1 MRFFLTLSLCCVLFA
16 NLAVAAATAPPALL
30 AATAAAVPAAEA
42 QAWVDSV
49 LARPPL
55 PAAAAAP
62 PRAPEQEQ
70 PVLATADTPRP
81 QVTAAQ
87 TIPQTVKK
95 NGRAGKDR
103 RNSETAVTRQA
114 AQAPPLVAAPAA
126 ATTTAQP
133 SSFWLNLF
141 TPAATGEETALPPL
155 RAGVQPA
162 EPPKP
167 AQEEPVRIESVLI
180 KRFTQQEAAG
190 PLPTSSSDTEA
201 MLASLVEL
209 QKNIRQEIKVTRKRL
224 KASSSEAEKVSLE
237 EELKQLDQQLSDSVA
252 DFERIATGVEPTV
265 FIPQEDKGF
274 SWKDEL
280 TTLLEPTVKELK
292 QLTARARQ
300 KTQLKEEILEL
311 GKQAATANRAVTQ
324 LNTLIAT
331 SNDASIKTYLH
342 ELLPAWQNMHKRI
355 QGKLDLARLEL
366 AKLEDENGGA
376 ARSPTE
382 YIKTFF
388 RERGLYLF
396 TAVLA
401 FAGTLVLCRLFN
413 LLLLRILPGARRDQR
428 PLYVRVFQILFS
440 AFTAAAAVGS
450 FVFVLYLAEDWFL
463 LSLALI
469 LLLGVAWA
477 VRQVVPKLWQQS
489 LLMLNL
495 GPVHEGER
503 VIYQDL
509 PWQVEALNVFA
520 KLHNPALGLTL
531 RVPVDR
537 LIGQVSRPF
546 TRDEP
551 WFPCRRDDWVL
562 IEGKPLAKVVSCTHE
577 QVEVVE
583 MGGRRIVYRT
593 GDFLAATPIN
603 LSSGFNISVVFGL
616 SYDLQPIITSEVLAK
631 LETFLQ
637 RKMEEHG
644 YMEGCHSLS
653 VDFKTAGASSLD
665 VAVLSTFKGN
675 MVPDYYRLERAL
687 NKWCVDCCNENGWE
701 IPFPQLTVH
710 HQGAQP
716 A

>member
-1 MRFFLTLSLCCVLFA
+1 MRFFLTLLLCCVLFA

-55 PAAAAAP
+55 PPAAAAP

-70 PVLATADTPRP
+70 PVLATADAPRP
-81 QVTAAQ
+81 QVVAPETA
-87 TIPQTVKK
+87 PRPEKK
-95 NGRAGKDR
+95 SGRAGKDR

-114 AQAPPLVAAPAA
+114 AQAPPLVAAPAP

-133 SSFWLNLF
+133 SSFWRTLF

-300 KTQLKEEILEL
+300 KTQLKEEILDL
-311 GKQAATANRAVTQ
+311 GKQAATANRAVGQ
-324 LNTLIAT
+324 LNTLIE
-331 SNDASIKTYLH
+331 ASQDTRIKTYLR

-401 FAGTLVLCRLFN
+401 FAGTLVLCRL
-413 LLLLRILPGARRDQR
+413 LLTCSCCASCPGPGATSGRCMCASSRSSSPRSPPRPRWAASCSCSTWPRTGFCSAWRSSSCWAWPGRCARWCPNSGSRACSCSTSGRYTRANGSSTRTFPGRWRRSTCS
-428 PLYVRVFQILFS
+428 P
-440 AFTAAAAVGS
+440 
-450 FVFVLYLAEDWFL
+450 
-463 LSLALI
+463 
-469 LLLGVAWA
+469 
-477 VRQVVPKLWQQS
+477 
-489 LLMLNL
+489 
-495 GPVHEGER
+495 
-503 VIYQDL
+503 
-509 PWQVEALNVFA
+509 
-520 KLHNPALGLTL
+520 
-531 RVPVDR
+531 
-537 LIGQVSRPF
+537 
-546 TRDEP
+546 
-551 WFPCRRDDWVL
+551 
-562 IEGKPLAKVVSCTHE
+562 SCTT
-577 QVEVVE
+577 
-583 MGGRRIVYRT
+583 RPW
-593 GDFLAATPIN
+593 A
-603 LSSGFNISVVFGL
+603 
-616 SYDLQPIITSEVLAK
+616 
-631 LETFLQ
+631 
-637 RKMEEHG
+637 
-644 YMEGCHSLS
+644 
-653 VDFKTAGASSLD
+653 
-665 VAVLSTFKGN
+665 
-675 MVPDYYRLERAL
+675 
-687 NKWCVDCCNENGWE
+687 
-701 IPFPQLTVH
+701 
-710 HQGAQP
+710 
-716 A
+716 